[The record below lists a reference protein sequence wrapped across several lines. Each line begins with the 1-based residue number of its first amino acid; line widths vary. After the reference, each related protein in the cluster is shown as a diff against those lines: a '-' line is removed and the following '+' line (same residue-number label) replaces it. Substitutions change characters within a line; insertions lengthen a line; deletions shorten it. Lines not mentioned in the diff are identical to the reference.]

1 MKSFKISYDGKLLT
15 ILNHLESLGNSE
27 EESIKILSGLLHDCK
42 RPVYP
47 KSEGSKR
54 QTAMIQL
61 RQLPYGLEII
71 KKEQSL

>member
-1 MKSFKISYDGKLLT
+1 MSYDGKLLT
-15 ILNHLESLGNSE
+15 VLNHLKSRGNSE

-47 KSEGSKR
+47 KSEGLKR

-61 RQLPYGLEII
+61 RQLPYGESII
-71 KKEQSL
+71 KKEQTL